1 MPSGHFASLS
11 ETAQRDYI
19 QTVRAAERGLVS
31 GRKVQTGPQY
41 VTPLHP
47 DDPRL
52 QESDAQQVALVYRTN
67 LNYVRLSEQLFLQNH
82 IYHRGYRRYTVQ
94 NANTNRKS

>member
-1 MPSGHFASLS
+1 MPPKAAAKPVRPIYIPALPAGRFASLT

-47 DDPRL
+47 DDPRM
-52 QESDAQQVALVYRTN
+52 QESDAQQQVAM
-67 LNYVRLSEQLFLQNH
+67 
-82 IYHRGYRRYTVQ
+82 VQ
-94 NANTNRKS
+94 IVMQ